1 MTYKK
6 YNRLL
11 NFLNITFPIVYF
23 LIIYGLS
30 ELTIKRTISTDNI
43 ITFVFLSIIL
53 YDILKQISKHIKKK
67 LNKEYL
73 ESVSNK

>member
-23 LIIYGLS
+23 LIIYGVS
-30 ELTIKRTISTDNI
+30 EFTIKRTVSADNI
-43 ITFVFLSIIL
+43 ITFVFLSIIF
-53 YDILKQISKHIKKK
+53 YDILKQILIIIRKK

-73 ESVSNK
+73 ENLSDK